1 MWRALLLPW
10 HKDKLLRRYTPR
22 CPVLYLYGER
32 KPLMF
37 HSDRWIRVVEETGG
51 KVFGVEGAGH
61 WLMESHP
68 EVVNEK
74 LLEWFRS

>member
-1 MWRALLLPW
+1 
-10 HKDKLLRRYTPR
+10 
-22 CPVLYLYGER
+22 
-32 KPLMF
+32 
-37 HSDRWIRVVEETGG
+37 VEETGG

>member
-1 MWRALLLPW
+1 LLLPW

-37 HSDRWIRVVEETGG
+37 HSDRWVRIVEETGG

-68 EVVNEK
+68 EAVNAE
-74 LLEWFRS
+74 LLDWFSSRTE